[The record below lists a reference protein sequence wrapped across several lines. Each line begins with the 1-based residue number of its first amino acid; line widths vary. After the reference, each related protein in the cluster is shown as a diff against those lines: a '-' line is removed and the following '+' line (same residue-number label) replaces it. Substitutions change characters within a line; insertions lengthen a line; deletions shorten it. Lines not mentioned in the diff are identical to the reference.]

1 MLGIQCMYPNWTEI
15 LKSCESFLRKSQ
27 FSTLTDLNPGFGRL
41 WDMLGIYF
49 IFKMLQKK
57 SFGQNNFWISCTI
70 SKVQFWVNFQF
81 WMNTYLVDWNAK
93 LERAYYFIV
102 HYLKK
107 PSVLKKTYLFCNNFI
122 TLSTKQSW
130 SILFAFELIICCCI
144 SSSTSVQ
151 INEVTIF

>member
-1 MLGIQCMYPNWTEI
+1 M
-15 LKSCESFLRKSQ
+15 KSCESFLTKSQ
-27 FSTLTDLNPGFGRL
+27 FANFTDLNPGFGRP
-41 WDMLGIYF
+41 WDMLEIFWLNVIF
-49 IFKMLQKK
+49 IMLQKK

-81 WMNTYLVDWNAK
+81 WMNTYLVR
-93 LERAYYFIV
+93 LECQIRKSLLF
-102 HYLKK
+102 HSSLSKK
-107 PSVLKKTYLFCNNFI
+107 TQCVKKTYLFCNNFI